1 MQASNQQRASE
12 KETMREIHHN
22 NTHKRA
28 GRKALIG
35 VAGVLL
41 LAGCGKQERYETAP
55 SGGDAMKTA
64 SNTQASDASGAA
76 PSAPAAKESMAR
88 DDSAQKGTLTP
99 ASLNDAQPD
108 RYLIR
113 NATLSIET
121 PDVHKVAAQLVA
133 LAHAAQGYV
142 SDSHETVDGLGA
154 HEITLSL
161 RVPAQ
166 RFEASMQQI
175 EAQGKT
181 LDKQVTTEDVTEE
194 FVDSQARLRNL
205 KSAELRLLDHLSKT
219 GKLSDTL
226 LIEKELTRERQEIE
240 QIEGRLKFLA
250 HRIAYSTFSLTVH
263 ETPRAQSIIPPQTF
277 SGGKVA
283 SDAARSVVDFGQSL
297 LGIVIWLAVWA
308 VVWLPLAF
316 AGRLLLAR
324 RRHTTARKVG
334 AETSAAR
341 HVQET
346 PSL

>member
-1 MQASNQQRASE
+1 MRAVHRNNNRHDS
-12 KETMREIHHN
+12 RN

-28 GRKALIG
+28 SRTALMG
-35 VAGVLL
+35 AAGLLL
-41 LAGCGKQERYETAP
+41 LAGCGRQDRAEME
-55 SGGDAMKTA
+55 
-64 SNTQASDASGAA
+64 ASGAA
-76 PSAPAAKESMAR
+76 ASLHSTASEGQSADASRPLQGTPVSAPAVSESAAR
-88 DDSAQKGTLTP
+88 DGSAQKGTLTL

-113 NATLSIET
+113 NATINIET
-121 PDVHKVAAQLVA
+121 PDARKVAAQLVA

-175 EAQGKT
+175 EEQGKI

-283 SDAARSVVDFGQSL
+283 SDAARSVIDFGQSL
-297 LGIVIWLAVWA
+297 LGVAIWLGVWA

-316 AGRLLLAR
+316 VGRLLLAR
-324 RRHTTARKVG
+324 RRHTRMRRQQAGASTARN
-334 AETSAAR
+334 
-341 HVQET
+341 VQEAA
-346 PSL
+346 PL

>member
-1 MQASNQQRASE
+1 
-12 KETMREIHHN
+12 MRGFYKN
-22 NTHKRA
+22 NTRNNSQSSTRKRA
-28 GRKALIG
+28 NRTALMG
-35 VAGVLL
+35 AAGVLL
-41 LAGCGKQERYETAP
+41 LAGCGRQDRAEMEA
-55 SGGDAMKTA
+55 SGTSAVTHSA
-64 SNTQASDASGAA
+64 ANEAQSVDASRALQGTP
-76 PSAPAAKESMAR
+76 PSAPAANKSVAR
-88 DDSAQKGTLTP
+88 DDSALKGTLTL

-113 NATLSIET
+113 NATINIET
-121 PDVHKVAAQLVA
+121 PDARKVAAQLVA

-175 EAQGKT
+175 ETQGKI

-194 FVDSQARLRNL
+194 FVDSQSRLRNL

-283 SDAARSVVDFGQSL
+283 SDAARSVVDFGQTL
-297 LGIVIWLAVWA
+297 LGIAIWLSVWA
-308 VVWLPLAF
+308 VVWLPLVF
-316 AGRLLLAR
+316 AGRLLLTR
-324 RRHTTARKVG
+324 RRHTTARRQQAG
-334 AETSAAR
+334 ASIAR
-341 HVQET
+341 NVQEA
-346 PSL
+346 PPL